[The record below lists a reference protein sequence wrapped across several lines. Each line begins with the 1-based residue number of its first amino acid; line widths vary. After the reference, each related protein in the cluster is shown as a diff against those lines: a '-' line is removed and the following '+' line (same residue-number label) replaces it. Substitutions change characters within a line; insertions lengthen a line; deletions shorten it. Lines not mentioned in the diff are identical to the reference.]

1 MNHVPEILIVEDE
14 AFTAMSLR
22 LELERAGYNV
32 CSILSTGEQA
42 VSFTKDNKPDYIL
55 MDIRLGGEIDGIEA
69 AEQIK
74 SSQNL
79 PIIFMSGY
87 DDKSSRQRAQKLNP
101 LSYLVKPITLGD
113 LTDVLESVDK

>member
-1 MNHVPEILIVEDE
+1 MSAIPNILIVEDE

-22 LELERAGYNV
+22 LELERAGYKV
-32 CSILSTGEQA
+32 CNILSTGEQA
-42 VSFTKDNKPDYIL
+42 VSFAESNKPDLIL
-55 MDIRLGGEIDGIEA
+55 MDIRLAGNIDGIEA

-74 SSQNL
+74 TSQNL

-101 LSYLVKPITLGD
+101 LSYLVKPVTLGD
-113 LTDVLESVDK
+113 LTDVIESVEK